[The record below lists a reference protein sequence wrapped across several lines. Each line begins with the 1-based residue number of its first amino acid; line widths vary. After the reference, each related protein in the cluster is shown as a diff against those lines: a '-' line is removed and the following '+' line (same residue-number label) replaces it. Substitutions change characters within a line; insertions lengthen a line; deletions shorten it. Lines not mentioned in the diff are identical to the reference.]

1 MPDPLITN
9 VSPLGDLHVPALDR
23 DVAAGEQVP
32 VADKELA
39 AALLAQA
46 GVWAPANAAAQALI
60 PPPQADPAE
69 GTTDVPAEG

>member
-1 MPDPLITN
+1 MPDPLIQN

-32 VADKELA
+32 VADKKLA
-39 AALLAQA
+39 AALLAQS

-60 PPPQADPAE
+60 PPPEADPADGTDTTPVE
-69 GTTDVPAEG
+69 G